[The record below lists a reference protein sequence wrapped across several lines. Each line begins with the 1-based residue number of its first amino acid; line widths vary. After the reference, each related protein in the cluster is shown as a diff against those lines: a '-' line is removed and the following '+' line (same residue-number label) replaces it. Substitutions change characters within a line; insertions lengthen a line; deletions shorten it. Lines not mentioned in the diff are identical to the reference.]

1 MHLRRHGWSP
11 IRKAHSLITEVH
23 KTVVDS
29 IVRAHRLAGIV
40 HKLCAAVGIR
50 LAIHRR
56 GSRQPS
62 HCSVFVHL
70 LRCAAF
76 GSRCAVR
83 PPCALGALRASR
95 WPAHRVGARRPQVMP
110 LERAAPVPFPSIR
123 SRAGPVHRSD
133 VWSCSLV
140 QPAGLQLAAASSVQL
155 AHKEPISL
163 LALPR
168 PGAGGPPRNS
178 SRFTVSGMLFLKSC
192 LR

>member
-1 MHLRRHGWSP
+1 
-11 IRKAHSLITEVH
+11 
-23 KTVVDS
+23 
-29 IVRAHRLAGIV
+29 
-40 HKLCAAVGIR
+40 
-50 LAIHRR
+50 
-56 GSRQPS
+56 
-62 HCSVFVHL
+62 
-70 LRCAAF
+70 
-76 GSRCAVR
+76 
-83 PPCALGALRASR
+83 
-95 WPAHRVGARRPQVMP
+95 MP